1 MGLINRLRGNDT
13 VNTISALL
21 YVFGEDKR
29 FTRRTM
35 ESTGVFFQDT
45 TNRLSYDSS
54 PNAIGVYSRRIN
66 GTART
71 LGPVSIAY
79 EPTSKLLSF
88 PTLDWSEQKHKED
101 VILDTAFA
109 EGISRAVQR
118 EDRQQWMG
126 KLTTILLLAVMGA
139 VLLLLLMA
147 AQSGILGS
155 LFASLPGFFK

>member
-1 MGLINRLRGNDT
+1 MGLINRLRGNAT
-13 VNTISALL
+13 GNTINALL

-29 FTRRTM
+29 FTRKTM
-35 ESTGVFFQDT
+35 ESTGVFFQDI

-54 PNAIGVYSRRIN
+54 PNAIGIYTRTIN
-66 GTART
+66 GAART

-88 PTLDWSEQKHKED
+88 PTLDWSVEKHKED

-126 KLTTILLLAVMGA
+126 KLTTILLLAVTGV
-139 VLLLLLMA
+139 VLLLLLTA
-147 AQSGILGS
+147 AQSGILGNVLS
-155 LFASLPGFFK
+155 SLPGFFK